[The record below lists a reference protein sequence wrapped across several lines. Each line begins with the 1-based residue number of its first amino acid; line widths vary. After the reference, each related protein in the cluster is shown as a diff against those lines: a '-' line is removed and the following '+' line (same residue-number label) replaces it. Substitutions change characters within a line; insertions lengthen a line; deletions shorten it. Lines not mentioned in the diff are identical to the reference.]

1 MVLDVTN
8 NGSAGAITTLGLHQ
22 GNGRHPRHHER
33 AQISRLHQRWQCR
46 LASQL
51 AGDAVTFPF
60 PHFMTVSSSTN
71 FSLSASDVIVAAR
84 RKLGIQAQEETL
96 EAADLTDGL
105 TTLNMMLKAWQ
116 ADGVMCW
123 TFSEVTFVLAQA
135 DTTVTFG
142 AGMDITTIPF
152 EIVSMN
158 INRGSNDIPMIPLS
172 RQDYRRLPNKTTQ
185 GYPTQYFYQRDRSGG
200 TLYIWPAADASGGRS
215 RSTPAA
221 SSWTWTRAATPS
233 TFPRNGTRRWF
244 TASLTGLPRIMGW
257 WAPPRPSKSP
267 EGCRVLRNRQGQRR
281 WGWGEFHLRRA
292 LRDGPVNGPDCRAA
306 LRHAGRAVQSPCRT
320 RPGSPPQHVRR
331 GGDGRSAHVSFAGE
345 SGT

>member
-1 MVLDVTN
+1 
-8 NGSAGAITTLGLHQ
+8 
-22 GNGRHPRHHER
+22 
-33 AQISRLHQRWQCR
+33 
-46 LASQL
+46 
-51 AGDAVTFPF
+51 
-60 PHFMTVSSSTN
+60 MTVSSSTN

-142 AGMDITTIPF
+142 AGMDVTTIPF

-172 RQDYRRLPNKTTQ
+172 RQDYRRLPNKTSQ

-200 TLYIWPAADASGGRS
+200 TLYIWPAADASGG
-215 RSTPAA
+215 TLYID
-221 SSWTWTRAATPS
+221 
-233 TFPRNGTRRWF
+233 TRRIVMDMD
-244 TASLTGLPRIMGW
+244 ASANTFDFPQEWYEALVYGLADRLAEDYGMVGT
-257 WAPPRPSKSP
+257 P
-267 EGCRVLRNRQGQRR
+267 EGQQVASKAAMAYAIVKDNDVGMGRIPSSSCPTGWTSKWARR
-281 WGWGEFHLRRA
+281 
-292 LRDGPVNGPDCRAA
+292 RAA
-306 LRHAGRAVQSPCRT
+306 LRHAGRAVQLPAEQ
-320 RPGSPPQHVRR
+320 PGTSRETLLNMFVEVETDARR
-331 GGDGRSAHVSFAGE
+331 RVIRRQRAALE
-345 SGT
+345 I